1 MKVYKATSRLSA
13 TAKQAILN
21 TIELHDKY
29 KKSYFWSPS
38 GNAGGRRSSESRFA
52 ANNPSYQIQKGTDI
66 IEIAPSY
73 SESCNNCYY
82 SLEIWVNGAKKNIRT
97 LKKIIG

>member
-21 TIELHDKY
+21 TIQLHDKY

-38 GNAGGRRSSESRFA
+38 GNANGRRNSESRFEK
-52 ANNPSYQIQKGTDI
+52 NNPSYQIQKGEDVV
-66 IEIAPSY
+66 EVSASY
-73 SESCNNCYY
+73 SESCKNCYY
-82 SLEIWVNGAKKNIRT
+82 SLNIYVNGVKKNIRT